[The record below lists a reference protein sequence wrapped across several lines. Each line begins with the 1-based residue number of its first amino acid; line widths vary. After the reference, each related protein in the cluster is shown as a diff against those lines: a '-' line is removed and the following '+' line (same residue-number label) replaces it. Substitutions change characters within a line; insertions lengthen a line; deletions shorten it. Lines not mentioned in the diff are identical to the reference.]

1 MRRIA
6 ELFLRYKEY
15 AAALILIIIS
25 LLMISGSSSS
35 QLRSFRTISVGVVAS
50 VQSALSWLPNPYA
63 LQTENHALRQLNK
76 DLSIQLMQLR
86 DAGLKVEK
94 LRAMLDFKE
103 RSPMKL
109 LAGEVVGKTTIQ
121 MRNFATLNVGAKDGV
136 KEGMPVIT
144 ERGLAGRVTG
154 VNEHY
159 SVVQLL
165 LNRDTRVAART
176 VNGRNDGMIT
186 WDGESSLNLRYIP
199 AAQPQ
204 KNGDTVVTSNFS
216 SLYPEDIVIGTIA
229 EIKEEQGTLFYQIKV
244 TPAVNFATLE
254 EAFVVL
260 YSPDQSRLDLE
271 QKLLEQNQTEGNGGT
286 QR

>member
-109 LAGEVVGKTTIQ
+109 VAGEVVGKTTIQ

-154 VNEHY
+154 VNENY

-186 WDGESSLNLRYIP
+186 WDGESSLNLRFIP

-216 SLYPEDIVIGTIA
+216 ALYPEDIVIGTIA
-229 EIKEEQGTLFYQIKV
+229 EIEEEQGTLFYNIKV

-260 YSPDQSRLDLE
+260 HTPDQSRLDLE
-271 QKLLEQNQTEGNGGT
+271 QKLLEQNQTDRNGGT